1 MNDDLKNSEN
11 SKKRKNR
18 EGEKGAAMVMIL
30 LVSLLLLTAS
40 AGILLE
46 ASLNTAN
53 VTDSVAELQAYN
65 AAESGIQSAV
75 NVLRGNV
82 VPNPLIDDT
91 KPATHVNNRIDFK
104 KAVSLAASNAAT
116 DTSTTPR
123 FSRWLNYNYTPSGA
137 ANPER
142 ITLSSGTYDPL
153 TGYAFSVSVSDP
165 DNTGSLLSY
174 STSGTV
180 DGATASKTFGTG
192 LNTVTITYMPV
203 TVSNLNVTSGL
214 VNSNLGNFVITTAGL
229 GGAIPTDQRFDIAI
243 TMSKP
248 YFAMKMIRGTIKA
261 GMISPTSVNG
271 VRIEF
276 DSTNYDFMGS
286 MISIL
291 NLDADKRLTP
301 NPPIT
306 NAGVTTVNIT
316 ATPAEPQRLL
326 IRSVGYG
333 PRGARKQLE
342 AIIQKN
348 FFGGLSAPATLTMV
362 GTTAGFHFDA
372 GQSQNVTYSG
382 DDVVTSVIIP
392 SIGTT
397 NNTNLAAIQLNLSG
411 GGHKANIIGI
421 PANVNVEIP
430 DWLKTAR
437 NLDNVIQSLRDVAEA
452 SGRYYPA
459 GTEPDDFGNN
469 FNATGIT
476 FADGDVSL
484 SGDGGGILVCTGKLT
499 LNGAFK
505 FNGLI
510 IVTGA
515 GGVDRRG
522 GGNGLLQ
529 GNVVVAP
536 YTKGNTAAGFLAPK
550 YDITGGGNSEI
561 RYNSSSVAN
570 GMTAVSNFVVGVAE
584 K

>member
-1 MNDDLKNSEN
+1 MKDDLKNSEN
-11 SKKRKNR
+11 SNKRKNR

-40 AGILLE
+40 AGLLLE
-46 ASLNTAN
+46 ASLNTTN

-82 VPNPLIDDT
+82 APNPLIDGT
-91 KPATHVNNRIDFK
+91 KPATHVNNRIDFR
-104 KAVSLAASNAAT
+104 KAVSVATSNAAT
-116 DTSTTPR
+116 DTGTTPR
-123 FSRWLNYNYTPSGA
+123 FSRWLSYNYTPSGA
-137 ANPER
+137 PNPER
-142 ITLSSGTYDPL
+142 VTLSPGTYDPL

-174 STSGTV
+174 STSGTI
-180 DGATASKTFGTG
+180 DGATASKTFGSG
-192 LNTVTITYMPV
+192 LNTATITYVPV
-203 TVSNLNVTSGL
+203 TVTNLNVSTGIA
-214 VNSNLGNFVITTAGL
+214 NTNLGNFVITTAGL
-229 GGAIPTDQRFDIAI
+229 GGAIAADQRFDIAI

-248 YFAMKMIRGTIKA
+248 YVAMKMIRGTIKA
-261 GMISPTSVNG
+261 GAISPTSVNG

-276 DSTNYDFMGS
+276 DSTNHDFMGS

-301 NPPIT
+301 NPPST

-316 ATPAEPQRLL
+316 TTPAEPQRLL

-362 GTTAGFHFDA
+362 GTTSGFHFDA

-382 DDVVTSVIIP
+382 DDVVTNVIIP

-397 NNTNLAAIQLNLSG
+397 NSTNLAAVQANLTG

-430 DWLKTAR
+430 DWLKTAK
-437 NLDNVIQSLRDVAEA
+437 NLDDVVQALRDVAEA
-452 SGRYYPA
+452 SGRYYPS
-459 GTEPDDFGNN
+459 GVEPSDFGNN

-476 FADGDVSL
+476 FVDGDVSL
-484 SGDGGGILVCTGKLT
+484 ARDGGGILVCTGKLT
-499 LNGAFK
+499 LDGAFK

-536 YTKGNTAAGFLAPK
+536 YTPDNIAAGFLAPK

-570 GMTAVSNFVVGVAE
+570 GMTAVSNFVLGVAE